1 MSTKATIFLTEDNEH
16 CYEEV
21 IDDTII
27 MEFSKDNKPVII
39 DQPEDSLDNRAIY
52 NDLTNYLKQKKKER
66 QTK

>member
-27 MEFSKDNKPVII
+27 MEFSKDNIKII
-39 DQPEDSLDNRAIY
+39 CDDDLDLIIEIKKGSELY
-52 NDLTNYLKQKKKER
+52 KLIKNYKK
-66 QTK
+66 

>member
-27 MEFSKDNKPVII
+27 MEFSKDNIKII
-39 DQPEDSLDNRAIY
+39 CDDELDLIIEIKKGSELY
-52 NDLTNYLKQKKKER
+52 KLIKNYKK
-66 QTK
+66 

>member
-27 MEFSKDNKPVII
+27 MEFSKDNIKIICDDELDLIIEIKKGSELYKLIKNYKNNVII
-39 DQPEDSLDNRAIY
+39 S
-52 NDLTNYLKQKKKER
+52 
-66 QTK
+66 

>member
-27 MEFSKDNKPVII
+27 MEFSKDNIKII
-39 DQPEDSLDNRAIY
+39 CDDQLDLIIEIKKGSELY
-52 NDLTNYLKQKKKER
+52 KLIKNYKK
-66 QTK
+66 

>member
-27 MEFSKDNKPVII
+27 MEFSKDNIKII
-39 DQPEDSLDNRAIY
+39 CDDELDLIIEIKKGSELYKLIKNL
-52 NDLTNYLKQKKKER
+52 NTNMKNF
-66 QTK
+66 

>member
-27 MEFSKDNKPVII
+27 MEFSKDNIKIMCDDELDLII
-39 DQPEDSLDNRAIY
+39 EIKKGSELYKLIK
-52 NDLTNYLKQKKKER
+52 NYKK
-66 QTK
+66 